1 MRLFLQQGGSGGCFP
16 GVGRWWSAAGSDSS
30 LEQLDFVSA
39 NPVTPDVVMAL
50 MHMAYDV
57 QGIECTMGARRDV
70 RFSHE
75 DVTQVVG
82 VIRSRKSSDFFK
94 NDMAP
99 VLKRSAGGWE
109 ELRDASIRLQN
120 QQVGS
125 ISADLKVLLKNTSE
139 PSLAQAYAMLLRHS
153 TFDLSALTTINL
165 GYGVEVVFW
174 RNACVALLPLC
185 RCFRRSRV
193 SFACLRAFLR
203 CRAHLAPTLT

>member
-1 MRLFLQQGGSGGCFP
+1 M
-16 GVGRWWSAAGSDSS
+16 
-30 LEQLDFVSA
+30 SA
-39 NPVTPDVVMAL
+39 NPVTPDVAMAL
-50 MHMAYDV
+50 MHMAYGV
-57 QGIECTMGARRDV
+57 QGIECTLGARRDV
-70 RFSHE
+70 RFSHK

-82 VIRSRKSSDFFK
+82 EILGRKSSDFFR
-94 NDMAP
+94 DMAP

-125 ISADLKVLLKNTSE
+125 IIADLKVLLKNTSE
-139 PSLAQAYAMLLRHS
+139 PCLAQAYAMLLRHS
-153 TFDLSALTTINL
+153 TFDLSALTTIDL
-165 GYGVEVVFW
+165 GYGVENVFW

-203 CRAHLAPTLT
+203 CRAHLAPTTT